1 MGPPKASTTFRIS
14 ANFGPASQF
23 ANSVAT
29 FVQVKGGTDLEQ
41 GEIYLQLSLATLREL
56 ADLLEDDRLKPSDKA
71 TFNRAYSAGKIR
83 YDQAVKLRDQLQVQK
98 KSFRKFV
105 VNLFVR
111 GSDAKHF
118 RKITYRAYKGIKRTS
133 EDLVRHLLPP
143 TNDDPLGSPGESAHS
158 QASVGEESLCDVVEG
173 SLSVTDLPP
182 NENIRGLYVDAH
194 NEQEGQE
201 VIATLNR
208 IANTRVAD
216 IEEEAN
222 ENEEAEVEAEVEDED
237 EDEDDQATI
246 RPPRSRSPSCTINV
260 YFNQSVVSFDSEV
273 TGTTLNAG
281 TGRGVNEGVDRLALL
296 APALRMIEN

>member
-14 ANFGPASQF
+14 ANCGPASQF
-23 ANSVAT
+23 ENSVAT
-29 FVQVKGGTDLEQ
+29 FVKLKGGSDLEQ

-56 ADLLEDDRLKPSDKA
+56 ADLLEDNRLKPSDKV

-98 KSFRKFV
+98 KSFRKLV

-118 RKITYRAYKGIKRTS
+118 RKVTYRAYKGIKRTS
-133 EDLVRHLLPP
+133 EDLVRHLLP
-143 TNDDPLGSPGESAHS
+143 TKDDAPGMSEQNSASSLADRRPARGSPEESVHS
-158 QASVGEESLCDVVEG
+158 QASVSEETLCDVVEG

-182 NENIRGLYVDAH
+182 NETIRGIYVDAH
-194 NEQEGQE
+194 NEQEGE
-201 VIATLNR
+201 DVIATLNR
-208 IANTRVAD
+208 IANARDAD

-222 ENEEAEVEAEVEDED
+222 ENEEVEVEAEAEDGAED

-246 RPPRSRSPSCTINV
+246 RPPRSPSCTINV
-260 YFNQSVVSFDSEV
+260 YFNHSVVSFDSEL

-281 TGRGVNEGVDRLALL
+281 TRAAG
-296 APALRMIEN
+296 